1 MFVVELARPV
11 FHPAPP
17 KFWQCGETPAHERDA
32 PAHLRRLITQLY
44 RFPSMRTRSGRTCPH
59 RPGALTLASLPD
71 DIFQLVFA
79 ACRSLRRH
87 HTYGRSAYRT
97 YDDVPLF
104 EAVKGLARV
113 SKALQQQLYRL
124 LPLVGVD
131 SLAVMRRPAHGPWR
145 VVLLYEGILTRQVM
159 AQASQGRVHSIAAGQ
174 NYTAPPPAWTKRLL
188 GAGSSLRGLHL
199 PNVWLGGTGGPGVGL
214 FNAANPTL
222 TNAWLGGTWA
232 ATFGEGAVSSAVLR
246 KLCLDSCGLKG
257 PFPELR
263 LAALE
268 VLDLSHNRLSGGLNL
283 LQSCTALR
291 FLALSLNGLTGG
303 LEPLRRCTALE
314 ELWLGGNRLT
324 GSLAPLRGCTA
335 LKVLFLE
342 GNQLTGGLEPLR
354 GCKGLREL
362 YMDDTALVPT
372 HEDAVR
378 FQDAFRDA
386 FRWNGGAGF

>member
-1 MFVVELARPV
+1 
-11 FHPAPP
+11 
-17 KFWQCGETPAHERDA
+17 
-32 PAHLRRLITQLY
+32 
-44 RFPSMRTRSGRTCPH
+44 MRTRSGCT
-59 RPGALTLASLPD
+59 RPYKPDALTLASLPD

-87 HTYGRSAYRT
+87 HSVRT

-104 EAVKGLARV
+104 EAVKGLAC

-131 SLAVMRRPAHGPWR
+131 SLAVMRRPTHGPWR
-145 VVLLYEGILTRQVM
+145 VVLSYTGKLTRAVM
-159 AQASQGRVHSIAAGQ
+159 EQASQGRVHSIAAGQ
-174 NYTAPPPAWTKRLL
+174 NYTAPAPSVTKRLL
-188 GAGSSLRGLHL
+188 GAGSSLRSLHL
-199 PNVWLGGTGGPGVGL
+199 PHVWLGGVGGPGVGL
-214 FNAANPTL
+214 L
-222 TNAWLGGTWA
+222 TAPNAWLGGTWA

-263 LAALE
+263 LPALE

-303 LEPLRRCTALE
+303 LEPLQRCTALE

-324 GSLAPLRGCTA
+324 GGLAPLRGCTA
-335 LKVLFLE
+335 LKVLFLG

-354 GCKGLREL
+354 GCTVLREL
-362 YMDDTALVPT
+362 YMDNTGLVPT

-378 FQDAFRDA
+378 FRDAFRDA
-386 FRWNGGAGF
+386 FR